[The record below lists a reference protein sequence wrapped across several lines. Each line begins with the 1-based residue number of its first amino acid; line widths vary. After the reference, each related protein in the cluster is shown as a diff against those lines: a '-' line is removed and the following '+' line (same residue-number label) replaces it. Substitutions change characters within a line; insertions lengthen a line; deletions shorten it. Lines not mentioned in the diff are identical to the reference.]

1 MPIPPQ
7 TDKDGRLDVLLLKQ
21 QLAEA
26 LGENGPSYW
35 QALTDFVSGKLDR
48 QEFDFYAN
56 LYLSRK
62 NASLHNQFI
71 LANIHNAQTE
81 TPPPSKGSVGWGKG
95 KKGKDGKLLKEKD
108 PRRRK
113 IKNHILSLGK
123 AERERIKALKEQ
135 YRNNGLVKQKLKEH
149 RVSRPMAPTI
159 SQQPQI
165 AEYNRGAHAPLCFE
179 SKELPDFEAMRDR
192 MTAVAMENGLMGGV
206 QEGAV
211 ELMLHALESQIKGII
226 SNCIIKLRTNRALG
240 IAVPKRDPST
250 LGQPHNSL
258 STTNGETS
266 SSFQKNG
273 NALAEDSSAN
283 APGPSSSSSYLASYN
298 SSSHNS
304 RRTTTITAK
313 DLAFTIDISP
323 NMLVENPVNIEKL
336 MSILMEE
343 DSEEEDEDAEMD
355 EQDDMSDEADLNVV
369 ITPQLIASLAEL
381 VYAQAE
387 TLGRDL
393 ETFSKH
399 AKRSTVNVDDVKLAA
414 RRNAS
419 LHELIGQE
427 AERLA
432 RRSKDV
438 RDAKKKKK

>member
-35 QALTDFVSGKLDR
+35 QALTDFVSGKLNR

-62 NASLHNQFI
+62 NATLHNQFI

-81 TPPPSKGSVGWGKG
+81 IPPPSKGSVGWGKG
-95 KKGKDGKLLKEKD
+95 KKGKDGKLYKEKD
-108 PRRRK
+108 PKRRK

-123 AERERIKALKEQ
+123 TERERIKALKEQ
-135 YRNNGLVKQKLKEH
+135 YKNSGVVKQKLKEH
-149 RVSRPMAPTI
+149 RVSKPMAPAI
-159 SQQPQI
+159 SQQAQI
-165 AEYNRGAHAPLCFE
+165 TEYNRGAHAPLCFE
-179 SKELPDFEAMRDR
+179 SKELPDFESMRDR

-240 IAVPKRDPST
+240 IAVPKRDLATS
-250 LGQPHNSL
+250 GQSHNSL
-258 STTNGETS
+258 PTTNGETS
-266 SSFQKNG
+266 TPFQKNG
-273 NALAEDSSAN
+273 NNLAEDSSAN
-283 APGPSSSSSYLASYN
+283 GQGSSSSSTLSYLASYN
-298 SSSHNS
+298 SNSHNS

-323 NMLVENPVNIEKL
+323 NMLVENPVNVEKL

-343 DSEEEDEDAEMD
+343 ESEEEDEDAEMD

-399 AKRSTVNVDDVKLAA
+399 AKRSTVNVDDVK
-414 RRNAS
+414 
-419 LHELIGQE
+419 
-427 AERLA
+427 
-432 RRSKDV
+432 V
-438 RDAKKKKK
+438 